1 MRINKEIIMNL
12 KRLIKNVK
20 GFVKFRPLPLPTL
33 SETVKSFHTHLQNL
47 DLFNE
52 KPQSRFE

>member
-1 MRINKEIIMNL
+1 MNL